1 MKSYTRIC
9 ARIDLDTI
17 EENLEHLKGNLSED
31 TKLIV
36 VVKADAYGHGA
47 LQTAGMLSLK
57 EYVWGFAVATLDEAI
72 VLRRGG
78 ITKPLLVL
86 GCVFPEQWLD
96 AVENNIRLTVY
107 SADIAKKLSDLAVK
121 RGRKAYVHVKLDTG
135 MGRLGFAPNRE
146 GVEGIKSVVDM
157 PGLIPEGMYTHFAK
171 ADEADK
177 SYTEKQIERFEWV
190 KGELQKRGVTFPY
203 YHTSNSAG
211 IIDHAGGGQILAR
224 AGIATYGMYPSE
236 EVKKDR
242 VKLKPAL
249 ELISHVVFVK
259 WVEEGEFISYGG
271 TYETKRRTKIATIPV
286 GYADGYPRSLSNK
299 GYVLIHGKKA
309 PIIGRVC
316 MDQMMVD
323 VTDIEDVKFGD
334 KVTLVGRDKDEVITV
349 EMLSALAE
357 RFNYEFVCLMG
368 KRIPREYIRRGEIVE
383 QMDYFA

>member
-121 RGRKAYVHVKLDTG
+121 RGRVCSCEIGYRNGT
-135 MGRLGFAPNRE
+135 PW
-146 GVEGIKSVVDM
+146 ICS
-157 PGLIPEGMYTHFAK
+157 
-171 ADEADK
+171 
-177 SYTEKQIERFEWV
+177 KQ
-190 KGELQKRGVTFPY
+190 
-203 YHTSNSAG
+203 
-211 IIDHAGGGQILAR
+211 
-224 AGIATYGMYPSE
+224 
-236 EVKKDR
+236 
-242 VKLKPAL
+242 
-249 ELISHVVFVK
+249 
-259 WVEEGEFISYGG
+259 
-271 TYETKRRTKIATIPV
+271 RRC
-286 GYADGYPRSLSNK
+286 R
-299 GYVLIHGKKA
+299 
-309 PIIGRVC
+309 
-316 MDQMMVD
+316 
-323 VTDIEDVKFGD
+323 GD
-334 KVTLVGRDKDEVITV
+334 KVCCGYAGTDSGRNVYP
-349 EMLSALAE
+349 
-357 RFNYEFVCLMG
+357 FCQG
-368 KRIPREYIRRGEIVE
+368 G
-383 QMDYFA
+383 

>member
-1 MKSYTRIC
+1 M
-9 ARIDLDTI
+9 
-17 EENLEHLKGNLSED
+17 
-31 TKLIV
+31 
-36 VVKADAYGHGA
+36 VKADAYGHGA